1 MTSYNKI
8 SFEIDGETF
17 PIFSNKNIFE
27 PNFTTKLLIVAA
39 KKIIKKNQKVL
50 DLGCGTGIIGC
61 YFFKKKITNFIYGSD
76 ISNAAIKCSIFN
88 ADKLTNNHDIRL
100 SNSLD
105 AWRED
110 KFNLII
116 NDVSGISSELN
127 NITDWFNFAPNNS
140 GRDGIKFTIDI
151 LKKYKKNI
159 LNKGQLI
166 FPVLGLS
173 NRDKLI
179 SFLKK
184 KKIDYKILQK
194 REWPLPKNLLKHQD
208 ILNKLKK
215 RKLINYNIKFG
226 ILFTTTEIFC
236 CKYNEVK

>member
-1 MTSYNKI
+1 MTDLDKLNKLREDPQY
-8 SFEIDGETF
+8 F
-17 PIFSNKNIFE
+17 KNIYNDHRGYSLRFMSKIHSDYE
-27 PNFTTKLLIVAA
+27 DIQDVYQDSVLVLYEKLKSPDFQLTHSIQTYLNSICRNQLITKHR
-39 KKIIKKNQKVL
+39 KNSRMYKV
-50 DLGCGTGIIGC
+50 DL
-61 YFFKKKITNFIYGSD
+61 
-76 ISNAAIKCSIFN
+76 
-88 ADKLTNNHDIRL
+88 
-100 SNSLD
+100 
-105 AWRED
+105 ED
-110 KFNLII
+110 Y
-116 NDVSGISSELN
+116 DS

-184 KKIDYKILQK
+184 KKIDYKILEK

-236 CKYNEVK
+236 CKYNAV